1 MEIRPLRE
9 LRRRNLFS
17 IDALAKAAKVS
28 TKTIVEI
35 EHGRQTPQLATI
47 KKISG
52 ALAVDPFEVMEFR
65 DAIEGKE
72 LAAA

>member
-1 MEIRPLRE
+1 MDIRPLRE
-9 LRRRNLFS
+9 IRRRNLFS
-17 IDALAKAAKVS
+17 IDALAKSAKVS

-47 KKISG
+47 RKISG
-52 ALAVDPFEVMEFR
+52 ALGVDPFDVEEFR
-65 DAIEGKE
+65 EAIEGKE